1 MKIKMT
7 ERCVTV
13 GDLRKFLD
21 KLDANSVPDDEKLNP
36 DSAKLIADS
45 QREHLKSMVS
55 PDMRTFSDV
64 VRQGM
69 SSSVRAKEALE
80 TATKQGVVLWVE
92 QDI

>member
-64 VRQGM
+64 VRQG
-69 SSSVRAKEALE
+69 VRAKEALE

>member
-1 MKIKMT
+1 MT

-64 VRQGM
+64 VRQG
-69 SSSVRAKEALE
+69 VRAKEALE